1 MTFATVGLTGGIASG
16 KSAVAKIF
24 VELGVVVVDADQIA
38 RDVVAPGTDGLERVV
53 SEFGPEVLLPDG
65 HLDRKKLGALVFAQT
80 DMRARLNAIVHPLIA
95 SASAARLAELAKQGL
110 PYVIYDAA
118 LLVENGIHRGMSAV
132 VVVAA
137 AESIQIARLCAR
149 DGISED
155 EAKLRLGSQLPLS
168 AKVAVA
174 DYIIENNGTLAQ
186 LRERTL
192 EVNDALRTRFS
203 LGAK

>member
-38 RDVVAPGTDGLERVV
+38 RDVVAPGTEGLERIV
-53 SEFGPEVLLPDG
+53 SEFGVEVLLPDG
-65 HLDRKKLGALVFAQT
+65 ELDRKKLGALVFARP
-80 DMRARLNAIVHPLIA
+80 DVRARLNGIVHPLIA

-132 VVVAA
+132 IVVAT
-137 AESIQIARLCAR
+137 AESIQIERLCER
-149 DGISED
+149 DGISEE

-186 LRERTL
+186 LRERTV